1 MPEISEYNGN
11 KILVLNP
18 GSRFTFSFGLTKAKL
33 ILEHLEAIKKFVDTN
48 GESCGEDK
56 KESS

>member
-18 GSRFTFSFGLTKAKL
+18 GARFTFSFGLSKAKL
-33 ILEHLEAIKKFVDTN
+33 ILEYYEAIKKFVETN
-48 GESCGEDK
+48 GESCGEEK
-56 KESS
+56 PAG